1 MKLPIQKRVMS
12 TYQNHKEFNVTQYS
26 DLVNAILKVG
36 SHDCV
41 MHDEECWD
49 RLHFLL
55 HGYKVNVVAKVL
67 SPTKNK

>member
-1 MKLPIQKRVMS
+1 MS

-26 DLVNAILKVG
+26 DLVNAILKIG
-36 SHDCV
+36 SHDSV

-55 HGYKVNVVAKVL
+55 HGHKVNIVAKLL
-67 SPTKNK
+67 SPTKSE